1 MEPEEYANVDT
12 MLENNREK
20 QFHIIEPAP
29 SGCELK
35 GDVLLLAAVATAWE
49 LLRIELARMVYLSVG
64 EAWETRGIKV
74 KRLA

>member
-12 MLENNREK
+12 MLENNMEK

-29 SGCELK
+29 SRRDLM

-49 LLRIELARMVYLSVG
+49 LLSIELARMIYLSVG
-64 EAWETRGIKV
+64 EVWETRGIKV